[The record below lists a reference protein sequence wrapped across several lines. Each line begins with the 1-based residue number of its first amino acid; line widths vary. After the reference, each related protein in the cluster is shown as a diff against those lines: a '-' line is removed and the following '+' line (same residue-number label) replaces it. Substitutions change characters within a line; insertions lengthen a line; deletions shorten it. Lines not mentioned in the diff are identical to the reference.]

1 MKNQSVS
8 SVRDTKTPKIEHC
21 KQTKQK
27 VSAKIKTRIW
37 LETRLL
43 FFVLKQLIFAV
54 IVLFYSLS
62 ISKPLAKACFFI
74 IL

>member
-8 SVRDTKTPKIEHC
+8 SVRDTKIPKIEHC
-21 KQTKQK
+21 RQK
-27 VSAKIKTRIW
+27 ELSISAKIKTRIW

-54 IVLFYSLS
+54 IVLFCSSS